1 MAESNTISLVIPPEP
16 SSKSQALESQIQ
28 QIIAQKGHFR
38 HVTERSLLAEIHGK
52 DIAPDA
58 TQDGPEEESLAEDDE
73 TPQKRTER
81 LWERR
86 NQMLERL
93 G

>member
-1 MAESNTISLVIPPEP
+1 MPESNTFSLVIPQEP
-16 SSKSQALESQIQ
+16 LSKSQTLESQIQ
-28 QIIAQKGHFR
+28 RIISQKGHFR

-52 DIAPDA
+52 ASAPDT
-58 TQDGPEEESLAEDDE
+58 TQVGQEEEPQAEGDD

-93 G
+93 A